1 MALQDGDLDLDLGL
15 GLVGC
20 ARSPGWVYV
29 FVM

>member
-1 MALQDGDLDLDLGL
+1 MALQDVDLDLGL